1 MNMIFTDAGTL
12 SQGDLSFAPFE
23 KYGTMTLYP
32 DNAEGEEQLRRI
44 ADAEAIFCNKTKIG
58 RTEIDAAPKL
68 RYIGLFATGYN
79 NIDTAYARERGI
91 TVCNAGEYST
101 AAVAQHTFALI
112 LEATNRVGQYD
123 RFVREGGWQKSR
135 FFSIF
140 AFPTAEL
147 SGKTLGIVGYGSI
160 GRAVA
165 AIGRAFGMEILVHT
179 RTPGIDPTVEYVD
192 FATLLSRSDIVSVHT
207 PLTPA
212 TAGMFDARAFGL
224 MKEGAIFVNT
234 ARGGVVDELA
244 LRKGLSVGRP
254 AMAALDV
261 LAAEPQSP
269 DCPLIGMENVI
280 ITPHVAW
287 APLETRQRLVDI
299 VLGNLEAYLNG
310 CPRNVVN

>member
-1 MNMIFTDAGTL
+1 MNMVFTDAGTL
-12 SQGDLSFAPFE
+12 SQGDVSFDGFE
-23 KYGTMTLYP
+23 KYGKMTVYP
-32 DNAEGEEQLRRI
+32 DNAEGEEQLLRI
-44 ADAEAIFCNKTKIG
+44 RDAEAIFCNKTRIG
-58 RTEIDAAPKL
+58 RTEIDAAPNL

-112 LEATNRVGQYD
+112 LEAVNRVGEYD
-123 RFVREGGWQKSR
+123 RFVRDGGWQRSR

-147 SGKTLGIVGYGSI
+147 LGKTLGIVGYGSI

-165 AIGRAFGMEILVHT
+165 KIGHAFGMTILVHT
-179 RTPGIDPTVEYVD
+179 RTPGADPAVEYVSFD
-192 FATLLSRSDIVSVHT
+192 ELLARSDVVSVHT
-207 PLTPA
+207 PLTSA
-212 TAGMFDARAFGL
+212 TAGMFDARAFGR
-224 MKEGAIFVNT
+224 MKEGAVFVNT
-234 ARGGVVDELA
+234 SRGGVVDENA
-244 LRKGLSVGRP
+244 LRQGLSAGRP

-261 LAAEPQSP
+261 LATEPQSP
-269 DCPLIGMENVI
+269 DCPLIGLPNVI
-280 ITPHVAW
+280 LTPHVAW
-287 APLETRQRLVDI
+287 APLETRQRLVGI

>member
-1 MNMIFTDAGTL
+1 MNMVFTDAQTL
-12 SQGDLSFAPFE
+12 SQGDVSFAGFE
-23 KYGTMTLYP
+23 KYGQMTLYP

-44 ADAEAIFCNKTKIG
+44 RDAEAIFCNKTKIG
-58 RTEIDAAPKL
+58 KAEIDGAPNL

-79 NIDTAYARERGI
+79 NIDTVYARERGI

-112 LEATNRVGQYD
+112 LEAVNRVGEYD
-123 RFVREGGWQKSR
+123 RFVRDGGWQRSR

-165 AIGRAFGMEILVHT
+165 RIGRAFGMDILVHT
-179 RTPGIDPTVEYVD
+179 RTPGTDPSVEYVD
-192 FATLLSRSDIVSVHT
+192 FDTLLSRSDVVSVHT

-212 TAGMFDARAFGL
+212 TAGMFDGRAFGL

-234 ARGGVVDELA
+234 SRGGVVDETA
-244 LRKGLSVGRP
+244 LRQGLLSGRP

-269 DCPLIGMENVI
+269 GCPLIGLENVI

-287 APLETRQRLVDI
+287 APLETRQRLVGI
-299 VLGNLEAYLNG
+299 VLENLEAYLSGN
-310 CPRNVVN
+310 PRNVVN